1 MITFVLTVHLQF
13 YVSLSFVLNMVNSRS
28 LQGAQS
34 RPGQAGQP
42 TGILKK
48 PTDGDSNP
56 SKQVN
61 LVEPLLENRR

>member
-1 MITFVLTVHLQF
+1 MLN
-13 YVSLSFVLNMVNSRS
+13 SLS

-34 RPGQAGQP
+34 RQGQAGQP
-42 TGILKK
+42 AGILKK
-48 PTDGDSNP
+48 PATEGDSNP